1 MIAITMRLPLAHRYT
16 LALLG
21 VLAILGCVDDPVH
34 PVVRSSLSPQ
44 LALATSSQSTALT
57 GSLDPRATF
66 LFTSLAH
73 GMSFARGINDAGL
86 VVGDHGGN
94 NVATVWT
101 EAGGFRT
108 IGRLDGGTGCCSV
121 LMGVNASG
129 DAVGFSHTD
138 EPPHVATMLWSEA
151 TNARVNLQVPRR
163 AYGQSINDAGHVVGT
178 SLELGSTYAAF
189 YRPMGGSAVE
199 LRLPAGAAGAGAL
212 DINGGGAIAGVSDPD
227 RVTGHAL
234 LWPQWDAAPIDL
246 GTLGGVASFAWELN
260 DAGDIVGWSQTTG
273 GERHAFLWTSSSG
286 MIDLN
291 TWPNSC
297 AGPSEALG
305 INQAGIIVGK
315 CNGRPVLWTATE
327 GMRELPLPSGVTTGE
342 AQAVNRNN
350 TIVGTFNGFGAALWK
365 LANSP
370 PSVSAGGPYVG
381 AEGSPTRF
389 DFFASDPD
397 GDALSYT
404 WDFGDGTRGSGQ
416 APPTGH
422 MYADDGAYT
431 VTLTA
436 SDGKAGTDTKS
447 TTVAVANV
455 APTVNPIVAP
465 LNPQAVGSAI
475 SIEAS
480 FTDPGL
486 LDTHAGEVDWG
497 DGNMSSAA
505 ASGGRVSAAHT
516 YAVPGVYTVTAQ
528 VTDDD
533 KASAEATFQYV
544 VVYDPSA
551 GFVTGGGWIDSP
563 SSACAIVCGGASGKA
578 NFGFVAK
585 YRKGV
590 TTPDGN
596 TEFHFNAGGLAF
608 RSTSYQWLVVAGA
621 RAQYKGVG
629 TINGQGS
636 YNFLLT
642 AIDGQLPGGSG
653 ADAFRIKITDPA
665 TGAVVYDNRF
675 GAADDA
681 EDATALGGGSI
692 TIHQ

>member
-1 MIAITMRLPLAHRYT
+1 MRLPLANQYT

-21 VLAILGCVDDPVH
+21 ILTILACVDDPVH
-34 PVVRSSLSPQ
+34 PVVRSSLSSQ
-44 LALATSSQSTALT
+44 LTLATSSRSTALSA
-57 GSLDPRATF
+57 SLDPRATF
-66 LFTSLAH
+66 LFASLAH

-86 VVGDHGGN
+86 VVGDYGGN
-94 NVATVWT
+94 NIATVWT

-108 IGRLDGGTGCCSV
+108 IGRLDGSTGCCSV
-121 LMGVNASG
+121 LMDVNASG
-129 DAVGFSHTD
+129 DAAGFSHTN
-138 EPPHVATMLWSEA
+138 EPPHVATMLWSQA
-151 TNARVNLQVPRR
+151 TNTRLNLQVPRR
-163 AYGQSINDAGHVVGT
+163 AYGQSINDDGHVVGT

-199 LRLPAGAAGAGAL
+199 LRLPLGATGGGAL
-212 DINGGGAIAGVSDPD
+212 DINAAGAIVGVADPD
-227 RVTGHAL
+227 RVNAHAL

-246 GTLGGVASFAWELN
+246 GTLGGAASHAWELN
-260 DAGDIVGWSQTTG
+260 DAGDIVGWSQATS

-297 AGPSEALG
+297 AGSSEAFA

-342 AQAVNRNN
+342 AQAVNGNS

-389 DFFASDPD
+389 DFSASDPD

-404 WDFGDGTRGSGQ
+404 WDLGDGTRASGQ
-416 APPTGH
+416 VPPTSH
-422 MYADDGAYT
+422 MYADDGSYT
-431 VTLTA
+431 VTLTV
-436 SDGKAGTDTKS
+436 SDGRGESDTK
-447 TTVAVANV
+447 TTSVAVRNV
-455 APTVNPIVAP
+455 APTVGPIAAP
-465 LNPQAVGSAI
+465 LEPQAVGSLI
-475 SIEAS
+475 SIAAS
-480 FTDPGL
+480 FTDPGTA
-486 LDTHAGEVDWG
+486 DTHAGQVDWG
-497 DGNMSSAA
+497 DGTSSVASIDAA
-505 ASGGRVSAAHT
+505 TARGTHT
-516 YAVPGVYTVTAQ
+516 YVVPGVYTVTAQ

-533 KASAEATFQYV
+533 GGSAEATFQYV

-563 SSACAIVCGGASGKA
+563 SNACAILCSGASGKA

-585 YRKGV
+585 YRRG
-590 TTPDGN
+590 TETPDGN
-596 TEFHFNAGGLAF
+596 TEFHFNAGGLTF
-608 RSTSYQWLVVAGA
+608 RSTGYQWLVVAGA

-642 AIDGQLPGGSG
+642 AIDGQLQGGG
-653 ADAFRIKITDPA
+653 AVDAFRIKITDPV
-665 TGAVVYDNRF
+665 TGAVVYDNRL
-675 GAADDA
+675 GAADDSG
-681 EDATALGGGSI
+681 DATALGGGSI
-692 TIHQ
+692 TIHH